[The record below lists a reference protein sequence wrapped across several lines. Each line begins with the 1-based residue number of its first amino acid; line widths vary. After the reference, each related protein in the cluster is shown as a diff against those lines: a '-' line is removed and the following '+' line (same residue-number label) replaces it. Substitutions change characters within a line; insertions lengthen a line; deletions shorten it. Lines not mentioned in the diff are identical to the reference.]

1 MKHDPSTMHAPPHE
15 HSPHPLAPADL
26 TPVFDPGTVWLAG
39 AGPGDPG
46 LLTLHALNAL
56 TRADVIVHDA
66 LVDARILALAP
77 PGAVLEFAGK
87 RGGKPSATQ
96 RDITERLIA
105 LAREGRRVLR
115 LKGGDPFIFGRGC
128 EEAEALVRAGI
139 SFRIIPGVS
148 SGLAGLALHGVP
160 ATSRE
165 TNHAVILATGHGA
178 EGQELDFRALA
189 RAGVPLVLYMAVSRI
204 SGIVAGLLEGGLPPH
219 TPALAIHAV
228 STGQEEVVETTL
240 ADLPLRAAEGMIRSP
255 SIVAIGAIAALR
267 GRLAAGLLN
276 AASAGGTGTFA
287 SASPVIAPAEDA

>member
-1 MKHDPSTMHAPPHE
+1 MKHDPSSMRENPPQTRVPTH
-15 HSPHPLAPADL
+15 L
-26 TPVFDPGTVWLAG
+26 TPTFDPGTVWLAG

-56 TRADVIVHDA
+56 NRADVIVHDA
-66 LVDARILALAP
+66 LVDARVLSLAHAN
-77 PGAVLEFAGK
+77 AVLEFAGK

-96 RDITERLIA
+96 GDITERLIV
-105 LAREGRRVLR
+105 LARQGKRVLR

-128 EEAEALVRAGI
+128 EEAEALVQAGI

-160 ATSRE
+160 ATSRD

-178 EGQELDFRALA
+178 EGQELDFKALA
-189 RAGVPLVLYMAVSRI
+189 QARVPLVLYMAVSRMG
-204 SGIVAGLLEGGLPPH
+204 GIVTDLLEGGLAPE

-240 ADLPLRAAEGMIRSP
+240 AELPTRAAEGAIRSP
-255 SIVAIGAIAALR
+255 SVVAIGAIAALR
-267 GRLAAGLLN
+267 KRLEAGLLN
-276 AASAGGTGTFA
+276 AM
-287 SASPVIAPAEDA
+287 PAPAADDFMREAALPTPSGQP